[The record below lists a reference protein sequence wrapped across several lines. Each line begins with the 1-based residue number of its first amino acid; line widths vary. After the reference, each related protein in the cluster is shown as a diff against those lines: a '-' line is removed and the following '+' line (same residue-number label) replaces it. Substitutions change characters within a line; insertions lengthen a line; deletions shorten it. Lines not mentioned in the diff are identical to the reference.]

1 MIQYFYV
8 VLYQQRLWLSSIII
22 TNFRCQ
28 WKPLDRWR
36 SVIQVC
42 VCVCTNINSHRK
54 PKDKSSSIKWTKA
67 DFPMAISLIIK
78 NKVLYKIQTKNIKS
92 KRKKRYRN
100 WIQWLWG
107 TKENTTQKK
116 IPAGQAYNLS
126 LYPTIHSMWIDM

>member
-36 SVIQVC
+36 SLIQVC

-78 NKVLYKIQTKNIKS
+78 NKVLYKIQPKNIKS
-92 KRKKRYRN
+92 KRKKDIEIGFSGFEEQRKTLHRKRSL
-100 WIQWLWG
+100 QGRL
-107 TKENTTQKK
+107 TTSAY
-116 IPAGQAYNLS
+116 IPPFTQCE
-126 LYPTIHSMWIDM
+126 